1 MVWPARAATC
11 NRVLITSAGVTS
23 EAAGIPARKDS
34 TFAVGSLSHCVK
46 VTVPRTARRGK
57 KVKAGI
63 ESKSLFAVASGKRSC
78 DSRLQAGGSNTPN
91 GATPRL
97 SFPRP
102 PTSACYAYIL
112 TQSRGIID
120 QHNFKWLK
128 TNGREI
134 WGFVRLLYFWLFF
147 FFLLSCWNQSYW
159 VWFSRGE
166 ACYPFPLPASLRLL
180 AVSGGASSHT
190 FNHSHPPNPNL
201 SGYTRRLYW

>member
-1 MVWPARAATC
+1 M
-11 NRVLITSAGVTS
+11 
-23 EAAGIPARKDS
+23 
-34 TFAVGSLSHCVK
+34 
-46 VTVPRTARRGK
+46 
-57 KVKAGI
+57 
-63 ESKSLFAVASGKRSC
+63 AVASGKRSC

-134 WGFVRLLYFWLFF
+134 WGFVRLLYFLLFF
-147 FFLLSCWNQSYW
+147 FFCFPVEIRVIGSDFPEVKPVIRFLFLLLCGCWQSPE
-159 VWFSRGE
+159 V
-166 ACYPFPLPASLRLL
+166 PP
-180 AVSGGASSHT
+180 HT
-190 FNHSHPPNPNL
+190 HST
-201 SGYTRRLYW
+201 TRTLQTLTSPVTPEDFTDS

>member
-147 FFLLSCWNQSYW
+147 FFFFAFLLKSELLGLIFQRWSLLSVSSSC
-159 VWFSRGE
+159 FSAAAGSHRR
-166 ACYPFPLPASLRLL
+166 CLLTHIQPLAPSK
-180 AVSGGASSHT
+180 
-190 FNHSHPPNPNL
+190 P
-201 SGYTRRLYW
+201 